1 MEDKT
6 DKTTRTGETQ
16 HLMPLFSVWC
26 SIQTDKLADQLA
38 PAFLRFIFATSRKPN
53 STRLWL
59 QVNFWRFN
67 FCDVLKASSI
77 HVIALSIPGI
87 NAQAFRAGL
96 VNLVLLASR
105 LRQLGLGQ
113 GKCER
118 SSRVTVKRS
127 KRALT
132 DSLALFPALAIPSR
146 SASVRFAMAIKK
158 KQSISKPSSNGN
170 RSRNGAS
177 QSKPSHTGPQ
187 NTAVRTY
194 SIPDFRLEHPDLAVK
209 RLVEKDKDGAE
220 HVRYEVTGNLDAPVP
235 PIRDSKYLNKQ
246 QCIEIYRY
254 MLLNRKMEVALENLY
269 KQGKVVG
276 GVYFGLG
283 QEACSCASAYAL
295 DKDDWFAP
303 MIRNQGALL
312 VRGFGASDT
321 MMQYMAKA
329 DSPTKG
335 RDGTSHFGDIEE
347 RNMVSPISMLGD
359 LIPVLSGVALG
370 ARLQGRNIATLTWI
384 GDGGQS
390 TGVTY
395 EGINFAAVQNLGLVL
410 FVESNLWAYSTPSEM
425 QYRVKDLAERAIGY
439 GIPGVIVDGTDA
451 CQVYDAAHDAVE
463 RAHRAE
469 GPTLIEAK
477 MMRMKGHAIHDAAAY
492 VPKPMFDF
500 WKKRDPIARFENYL
514 VKEKKWLTAKENAEL
529 ISEVERVIEAERE
542 IAVNSPMPTPES
554 AEGGVY
560 CEDGC
565 HEIKPKYGMPK
576 VKKGTG
582 GFKATE
588 AAVHLK

>member
-1 MEDKT
+1 MRNKKT
-6 DKTTRTGETQ
+6 K
-16 HLMPLFSVWC
+16 S
-26 SIQTDKLADQLA
+26 KL
-38 PAFLRFIFATSRKPN
+38 N
-53 STRLWL
+53 
-59 QVNFWRFN
+59 
-67 FCDVLKASSI
+67 
-77 HVIALSIPGI
+77 
-87 NAQAFRAGL
+87 
-96 VNLVLLASR
+96 
-105 LRQLGLGQ
+105 
-113 GKCER
+113 
-118 SSRVTVKRS
+118 
-127 KRALT
+127 
-132 DSLALFPALAIPSR
+132 
-146 SASVRFAMAIKK
+146 
-158 KQSISKPSSNGN
+158 SNGN
-170 RSRNGAS
+170 RSRNGAG
-177 QSKPSHTGPQ
+177 PSNADVGAAALGP
-187 NTAVRTY
+187 AVERSSTKGDNSNSSAIRTY
-194 SIPDFRLEHPDLAVK
+194 SIPDYRLEHPDLTVRHAM
-209 RLVEKDKDGAE
+209 EKDQDGVE
-220 HVRYEVTGNLDAPVP
+220 HVRYQVTGNLNAPVP
-235 PIRDSKYLNKQ
+235 PIRDSKYLDKK

-303 MIRNQGALL
+303 MIRNQGSLL
-312 VRGFGASDT
+312 VRGFRASDT

-329 DSPTKG
+329 DSPTRG
-335 RDGTSHFGDIEE
+335 RDGTSHFGDIEK

-370 ARLQGRNIATLTWI
+370 ARLQGRNVAVMTYI

-410 FVESNLWAYSTPSEM
+410 FVESNLWAYSTPSEL
-425 QYRVKDLAERAIGY
+425 QYRCKDLAERAIGY

-451 CQVYDAAHDAVE
+451 CQVYDAARDAVD
-463 RAHRAE
+463 RSHRGE

-514 VKEKKWLTAKENAEL
+514 VKEKKWLTAKENTEL
-529 ISEVERVIEAERE
+529 ISDVERVIEAERE
-542 IAVNSPMPTPES
+542 IAVNSPMPTLES
-554 AEGGVY
+554 AEGGVF

-565 HEIKPKYGMPK
+565 HEVKPKYGMPK
-576 VKKGTG
+576 VKKGSGT
-582 GFKATE
+582 FKQTE

>member
-1 MEDKT
+1 MTSKKT
-6 DKTTRTGETQ
+6 KTNTK
-16 HLMPLFSVWC
+16 HSP
-26 SIQTDKLADQLA
+26 
-38 PAFLRFIFATSRKPN
+38 
-53 STRLWL
+53 
-59 QVNFWRFN
+59 
-67 FCDVLKASSI
+67 
-77 HVIALSIPGI
+77 
-87 NAQAFRAGL
+87 
-96 VNLVLLASR
+96 
-105 LRQLGLGQ
+105 
-113 GKCER
+113 
-118 SSRVTVKRS
+118 
-127 KRALT
+127 
-132 DSLALFPALAIPSR
+132 
-146 SASVRFAMAIKK
+146 
-158 KQSISKPSSNGN
+158 NGN
-170 RSRNGAS
+170 RRNGTQTKAAAS
-177 QSKPSHTGPQ
+177 NSL
-187 NTAVRTY
+187 RTY
-194 SIPDFRLEHPDLAVK
+194 SIPDFRLEHPDLSVRQAI
-209 RLVEKDKDGAE
+209 EKGRDGAE
-220 HVRYEVTGNLDAPVP
+220 HVRYEVKGNLDAPVP
-235 PIRDSKYLNKQ
+235 PIRDSKYLSKR
-246 QCIEIYRY
+246 QCVEIYRY

-303 MIRNQGALL
+303 MIRNQGSLL
-312 VRGFGASDT
+312 VRGFAASDT

-329 DSPTKG
+329 NSPTHG
-335 RDGTSHFGDIEE
+335 RDGTSHFGDIDK

-370 ARLQGRNIATLTWI
+370 ARLQGRNVAVMTYI

-410 FVESNLWAYSTPSEM
+410 FIESNLWAYSTPSEM
-425 QYRVKDLAERAIGY
+425 QYRCKDLAERAIGY

-451 CQVYDAAHDAVE
+451 CQVYDAAREAVE
-463 RAHRAE
+463 RAHRGE

-492 VPKPMFDF
+492 VPKEMFAF

-514 VKEKKWLTAKENAEL
+514 VREKKWLAGKENAEL
-529 ISEVERVIEAERE
+529 IAEVERVIEEERE

-560 CEDGC
+560 CDEAC
-565 HEIKPKYGMPK
+565 HDIKPKYGIPK

-582 GFKATE
+582 GYKETE